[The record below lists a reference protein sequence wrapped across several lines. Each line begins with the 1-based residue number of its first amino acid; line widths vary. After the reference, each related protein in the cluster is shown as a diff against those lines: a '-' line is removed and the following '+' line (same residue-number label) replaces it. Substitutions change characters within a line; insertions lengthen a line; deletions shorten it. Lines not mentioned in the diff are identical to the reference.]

1 MKIRLILAIAA
12 LVALPQLVK
21 AQPDGQRGKDV
32 RFHHELNVSF
42 GLGPNMTNRVFDNLK
57 APYLDKY
64 HLEYE
69 GECFDVI
76 GESFLTLS
84 LQYHYRL
91 NNRWAV
97 GIMAGWGRATGG
109 YENSSYQETNS
120 LLTEESSD
128 SPAPWGDAKVGIF
141 YVMPS
146 VKLTWKHFSHCQF
159 YSQVAAGMMRR
170 HSKFSVAVYDSGN
183 AEAEPKMLE
192 KTDEIVWRP
201 SYQLTAFGINVG
213 GERLNFFSELGYG
226 CAGVFNMGFRISL

>member
-12 LVALPQLVK
+12 LVTLPQLVK

-42 GLGPNMTNRVFDNLK
+42 GL
-57 APYLDKY
+57 Y

-109 YENSSYQETNS
+109 YENSSYQETNGP
-120 LLTEESSD
+120 LTEESSD

-146 VKLTWKHFSHCQF
+146 VKLTCSLSVLFASCGG
-159 YSQVAAGMMRR
+159 YDASSLQVLRR
-170 HSKFSVAVYDSGN
+170 CV
-183 AEAEPKMLE
+183 
-192 KTDEIVWRP
+192 
-201 SYQLTAFGINVG
+201 
-213 GERLNFFSELGYG
+213 
-226 CAGVFNMGFRISL
+226 

>member
-12 LVALPQLVK
+12 LVTLPQLMK

-42 GLGPNMTNRVFDNLK
+42 GLGPNMTDRVFDNLK

-109 YENSSYQETNS
+109 YENSSYQETN
-120 LLTEESSD
+120 
-128 SPAPWGDAKVGIF
+128 DAKVGIF

-146 VKLTWKHFSHCQF
+146 VKLTWKHFPHCQF

-170 HSKFSVAVYDSGN
+170 HSKFSVAVYDSGY
-183 AEAEPKMLE
+183 AEEPRMLE
-192 KTDEIVWRP
+192 ETDKLVWRP